1 MSTPTNTTTDGFLIG
16 SLLGAVTAEIE
27 QRVLNGYQ
35 QAGFAEIGRAQAHI
49 FRLLPP
55 SGCRVTELAALAH
68 TSKQAM
74 GYLVNDLEQHDYL
87 ERVPDSSD
95 GRAQIVR
102 RTARGW
108 AVNQTAR
115 GVVEA
120 TQTEWAEQIGTQR
133 MHAVLEGLGLI
144 VAALGVPYQG
154 SVAEATIY
162 NT

>member
-1 MSTPTNTTTDGFLIG
+1 MIG
-16 SLLGAVTAEIE
+16 ALLGAVTAEIE

-35 QAGFAEIGRAQAHI
+35 QAGFSEVGRAQAHI

-55 SGCRVTELAALAH
+55 SGCRVTELAVLAH

-74 GYLVNDLEQHDYL
+74 AYLVDDLEQHGYL

-108 AVNQTAR
+108 AVNKTAR
-115 GVVEA
+115 EVVEA
-120 TQTEWAEQIGTQR
+120 TQAEWAEQIGMQR
-133 MHAVLEGLGLI
+133 MQAVLEGLSLI
-144 VAALGVPYQG
+144 VATLGVPYHG
-154 SVAEATIY
+154 SVAEATIH
-162 NT
+162 NTH